1 MTVLQKY
8 YFDQSCLRD
17 RVSSQTDLSAFN
29 NVTAFLAPGVVRM
42 TLRSVFSHA
51 IDVWIFK

>member
-51 IDVWIFK
+51 IDV